1 MEDMLNTFL
10 IKHSIQLKML
20 VQTVPCFIT
29 KVKGA
34 SLSPAKTTSYS
45 FLIKLKQLF

>member
-10 IKHSIQLKML
+10 IKHSIQLEML

-29 KVKGA
+29 KLKGA
-34 SLSPAKTTSYS
+34 SLSPAKTSYS